1 MPAIYNTMVTTT
13 TIILFCEKLHSAIQ
27 HLLLKAAAATH
38 RIEGR
43 SRVDE
48 AGPRL
53 SWIRKRRRTK

>member
-1 MPAIYNTMVTTT
+1 MVTTT